1 MENWTDLILKIA
13 EVCLVPILGVLTNA
27 LVKFINSKI
36 GELKARTENENLHK
50 YIDMFND
57 TICNCVIATNQTYVE
72 ALKKQGSFDLE
83 AQKIAFDMTKNA
95 VLELLSDE
103 AKVYLEEIYGD
114 LMAYMQI
121 KIEAEVNNQKILG

>member
-1 MENWTDLILKIA
+1 MDWTDLLVKIA
-13 EVCLVPILGVLTNA
+13 EVCLVPILGVLTTA

-36 GELKARTENENLHK
+36 GELKLRVENASLQK

-57 TICNCVIATNQTYVE
+57 TVCNCVIATNQTYVE
-72 ALKKQGSFDLE
+72 ALKKQGSFDLA
-83 AQKIAFDMTKNA
+83 AQKVAFEMTKTA
-95 VLELLSDE
+95 VLDLLTDE
-103 AKVYLEEIYGD
+103 AKEYLEAIYGD